1 MGWTHSPDSSMPS
14 TGVGCSFAGFGCQTR
29 SVDDNQRV
37 ELLEVAIVGAGPYGL
52 SVAAHLAA
60 RIRPVRV
67 FGGPMR
73 TWRTMMPPGMLLRSH
88 WEETRLSTPGDRG
101 TLQCWADAVGGERI
115 EPVPLQ
121 TFLRYSDWFR
131 EQFVP
136 DVDESNVELVE
147 RAANG
152 TFRLHTAAGD
162 EVDAKHVVVA
172 VGVTPFPRR
181 LPQLAELEASGR
193 VSLAIEH
200 QEFDRFAGQ
209 RVLVVGGGQNGL
221 ESAALA
227 HAAGAESVELVVR
240 SEVRWF
246 KQREH
251 WEGRGWLHER
261 LFRIAYP
268 IVGFGPPPINRLVLH
283 PDLFSALPIRV
294 RERLNTRL
302 LRPGGSPWV
311 RDQVVGRIPVT
322 VGETVLHA
330 NEQGG
335 EVVVTLSDGT
345 ERAVDHLIVCVGFRF
360 DLAGLSWLDPA
371 LRAGIATD
379 DGWPALDRAFRS
391 QSVSGLSFVGYA
403 AERRFGPLSRFV
415 AGTTF
420 TAVRAAGVL

>member
-1 MGWTHSPDSSMPS
+1 ME
-14 TGVGCSFAGFGCQTR
+14 F
-29 SVDDNQRV
+29 
-37 ELLEVAIVGAGPYGL
+37 LEVAIVGSGPYGL

-60 RIRPVRV
+60 RMRAVRV
-67 FGGPMR
+67 FGAPMR

-88 WEETRLSTPGDRG
+88 WTETRLSTPGDRG

-136 DVDESNVELVE
+136 DVDESNVTLVE
-147 RAANG
+147 HASNG
-152 TFRLHTAAGD
+152 TFRLHTEAGD
-162 EVDAKHVVVA
+162 EMDARHVVSA

-181 LPQLAELEASGR
+181 LPQLAELEASGH

-200 QEFDRFAGQ
+200 QEFGRFAGQ

-227 HAAGAESVELVVR
+227 HAAGAGSVELVVR

-251 WEGRGWLHER
+251 WEERGWLHER

-268 IVGFGPPPINRLVLH
+268 IVGFGPPPINRFVLH
-283 PDLFSALPIRV
+283 PDLFSALPV
-294 RERLNTRL
+294 GMRERLNTRL

-311 RDQVVGRIPVT
+311 RDQVVGHIPVT
-322 VGETVLHA
+322 VGETVDRA
-330 NEQGG
+330 EERGD
-335 EVVVTLSDGT
+335 EVHVTLSDGT
-345 ERAVDHLIVCVGFRF
+345 ERVVDHLIVCVGYRF
-360 DLAGLSWLDPA
+360 DLAGLAWLDPA
-371 LRAGIATD
+371 LRDRIATD
-379 DGWPALDRAFRS
+379 DGWPALDRSFRS
-391 QSVSGLSFVGYA
+391 QSVPELTFVGYA

-420 TAVRAAGVL
+420 TAERAAGVL

>member
-1 MGWTHSPDSSMPS
+1 
-14 TGVGCSFAGFGCQTR
+14 
-29 SVDDNQRV
+29 
-37 ELLEVAIVGAGPYGL
+37 
-52 SVAAHLAA
+52 
-60 RIRPVRV
+60 
-67 FGGPMR
+67 
-73 TWRTMMPPGMLLRSH
+73 MMPPGMLLRSH
-88 WEETRLSTPGDRG
+88 WKETRLSTPGDRG

-131 EQFVP
+131 HKFVP
-136 DVDESNVELVE
+136 DVDESNVRLVE
-147 RAANG
+147 RASNG
-152 TFRLHTAAGD
+152 TFRLHTSAGD
-162 EVDAKHVVVA
+162 EVDAKHVVSA

-181 LPQLAELEASGR
+181 LSQLTGLEASGR

-200 QEFDRFAGQ
+200 QEFGRFAGR

-246 KQREH
+246 RQREH
-251 WEGRGWLHER
+251 WEDRGWLHER

-268 IVGFGPPPINRLVLH
+268 IVGFGPPPINRFVLH
-283 PDLFSALPIRV
+283 PDLFSTLPIGV

-302 LRPGGSPWV
+302 MRPGGSPWV
-311 RDQVVGRIPVT
+311 RDQVVGHIPVT
-322 VGETVLHA
+322 VGETVLRGDER
-330 NEQGG
+330 NG

-345 ERAVDHLIVCVGFRF
+345 ERAVDHLIVCVGYRF
-360 DLAGLSWLDPA
+360 DLESLTWLDPA
-371 LRAGIATD
+371 LRAEVATD
-379 DGWPALDRAFRS
+379 EGWPALDRAFRS
-391 QSVSGLSFVGYA
+391 QSVPELSFVGYA

-420 TAVRAAGVL
+420 TAARATGVL